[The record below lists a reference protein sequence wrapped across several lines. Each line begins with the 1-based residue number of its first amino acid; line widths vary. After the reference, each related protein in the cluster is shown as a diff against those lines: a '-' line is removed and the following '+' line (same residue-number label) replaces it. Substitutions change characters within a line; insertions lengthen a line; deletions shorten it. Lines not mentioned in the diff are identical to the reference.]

1 MEGLWMWDESHV
13 TISAA
18 GHAATPSEGSSVD
31 AGRWGAHYVNRRPIM
46 LLEQGWW
53 DLAV

>member
-18 GHAATPSEGSSVD
+18 GHAATPSEGSGD

-46 LLEQGWW
+46 FLEQGWW